1 MYFVP
6 VDIVKCR
13 VALVN
18 CLMARANEWVD
29 IATTESSCINVD
41 VVWWL
46 EIECRGVQGA
56 KVRVFE

>member
-1 MYFVP
+1 